1 MFTTTVSNQIAT
13 LTLSSPPVNSLSD
26 AWVAGLSQQVERL
39 EARSDWKVL
48 HIRSD
53 QKVFCAG
60 GDLKEMGARFEA
72 ADCADRAYAYVA
84 SIQRV
89 FARIEALPQ
98 VTLAEIGGA
107 ALGGGLELALSCDL
121 RVAAIETKIGFTEVK
136 LGLIPGAGGTQRL
149 TRLVGRGLSSRLI
162 LGAEVIDGATAEKL
176 GIVQWAVPRAEI
188 QQRAA
193 DIAKRI
199 AALPEAAL
207 RAAKLCVNS
216 AADPGR
222 GGYMDELET
231 SRALQTNPE
240 TRALIGAFIAGV
252 RTP

>member
-1 MFTTTVSNQIAT
+1 MFTTSFSNQIAT
-13 LTLSSPPVNSLSD
+13 LTMSSPPVNSLSD
-26 AWVAGLSQQVERL
+26 AWLAGLSLEVDRL
-39 EARSDWKVL
+39 EARRDWKVL

-60 GDLKEMGARFEA
+60 GDLKEMGVRFEA
-72 ADCADRAYAYVA
+72 PDCADRAYAYIA
-84 SIQRV
+84 TIQRL

-136 LGLIPGAGGTQRL
+136 LGLLPGAGGTQRL
-149 TRLVGRGLSSRLI
+149 TRLVGRGLSCRLI

-176 GIVQWAVPRAEI
+176 GIVQWAYPRAEI
-188 QQRAA
+188 HERTVA
-193 DIAKRI
+193 IAKRI

-207 RAAKLCVNS
+207 KAAKLCVNS
-216 AADPGR
+216 AEQPGR

-231 SRALQTNPE
+231 SRALQTNAE
-240 TRALIGAFIAGV
+240 TRALIGAFLAGE
-252 RTP
+252 RKE